1 MKAHPYRLFAGF
13 IIIILIWSTTPLAI
27 KWSGEGPGFIFGVS
41 ARMTIGLV
49 LLLIIA
55 FIKKVPIPL
64 HKQALLTYFAAGF
77 GIYGAMLLVY
87 WGAQYIQSG
96 FISVLFG
103 LTPFMT
109 SLLAYFILQEKF
121 WSRPK
126 LTGLM
131 MGIFGLII
139 IFWQSIDFGG
149 DAAFGVAAV
158 VLSVFIHALSAV
170 AVKRVHGD
178 LPSTSVTTGGMLIAT
193 PIFLL
198 TWLLLDGEF
207 PEHIPE
213 QALWSIVYLGV
224 IATTIGFNLYFY
236 VLKHMQ
242 ANQVAL
248 LTLVTPVLALWFGQL
263 FNSEELVW
271 GAWLGSAMILIG
283 MSIYQWSY
291 LLPRVWL
298 PDKK

>member
-1 MKAHPYRLFAGF
+1 MKAQPYRLIAGF

-49 LLLIIA
+49 LLLLIA

-77 GIYGAMLLVY
+77 GIYGAMLAVY
-87 WGAQYIQSG
+87 WGAQFIQSG

-109 SLLAYFILQEKF
+109 SLLAYFILQEKS
-121 WSRPK
+121 WSAPK
-126 LTGLM
+126 LFGLF
-131 MGIFGLII
+131 MGIVGLFF

-149 DAAFGVAAV
+149 EAVYGVAAV
-158 VLSVFIHALSAV
+158 LLSVFIHASSAV

-178 LPSTSVTTGGMLIAT
+178 LASTSVTTGGMIFAT
-193 PIFLL
+193 PTYLV
-198 TWLLLDGEF
+198 TWLVLDGEF
-207 PEHIPE
+207 PEDIPDH
-213 QALWSIVYLGV
+213 ALWSIIYLGV

-248 LTLVTPVLALWFGQL
+248 LTLMTPVLALWIGQV
-263 FNSEELVW
+263 FNHEELVW
-271 GAWLGSAMILIG
+271 GAWLGSAMILMG
-283 MSIYQWSY
+283 MSVYQWSD
-291 LLPRVWL
+291 LLPRIWL
-298 PDKK
+298 RDKK

>member
-64 HKQALLTYFAAGF
+64 HKQALQTYFAAGI
-77 GIYGAMLLVY
+77 GIYGAMLAVY
-87 WGAQYIQSG
+87 WGAQFIQSG

-109 SLLAYFILQEKF
+109 SLLAYFILQEKS
-121 WSRPK
+121 WSAPK
-126 LTGLM
+126 LFGLF
-131 MGIFGLII
+131 MGIIGLFF

-149 DAAFGVAAV
+149 EAVYGIAAV
-158 VLSVFIHALSAV
+158 LLSVFIHASSAV

-178 LPSTSVTTGGMLIAT
+178 LASSSVTTGGMLIAT
-193 PIFLL
+193 PTYLV
-198 TWLLLDGEF
+198 TWFFLDGEF
-207 PEHIPE
+207 PEDIPDH
-213 QALWSIVYLGV
+213 ALWSIIYLGV

-248 LTLVTPVLALWFGQL
+248 LTLVTPVLALWIGQI
-263 FNSEELVW
+263 FNHEKLVW
-271 GAWLGSAMILIG
+271 GAWIGSAMILMG
-283 MSIYQWSY
+283 MSVYQWSY
-291 LLPRVWL
+291 LLPRIWL
-298 PDKK
+298 RDKK

>member
-1 MKAHPYRLFAGF
+1 MKAHPYRIFTGF
-13 IIIILIWSTTPLAI
+13 LIIILIWSTTPLAI

-49 LLLIIA
+49 LLLLIA
-55 FIKKVPIPL
+55 FIKKVPLPI

-77 GIYGAMLLVY
+77 GIYGAMLSVY
-87 WGAQYIQSG
+87 WGAQFIQSG

-109 SLLAYFILQEKF
+109 SLLAYFILQEKA
-121 WSRPK
+121 WSVSK
-126 LTGLM
+126 LIGLL
-131 MGIFGLII
+131 MGIIGLLF

-149 DAAFGVAAV
+149 DAVYGIAAV
-158 VLSVFIHALSAV
+158 LLSVFIHALSAV

-178 LPSTSVTTGGMLIAT
+178 LPSATVTTGGMLFAT
-193 PIFLL
+193 PTYLL
-198 TWLLLDGEF
+198 TWLIVDGEF
-207 PEHIPE
+207 PQAIPDH
-213 QALWSIVYLGV
+213 AFWSIIYLGV

-248 LTLVTPVLALWFGQL
+248 LTLVTPVLALWIGQI
-263 FNSEELVW
+263 FNNEELVW
-271 GAWLGSAMILIG
+271 GAWLGSAMILMG
-283 MSIYQWSY
+283 MSVYQWSY

-298 PDKK
+298 RDKK